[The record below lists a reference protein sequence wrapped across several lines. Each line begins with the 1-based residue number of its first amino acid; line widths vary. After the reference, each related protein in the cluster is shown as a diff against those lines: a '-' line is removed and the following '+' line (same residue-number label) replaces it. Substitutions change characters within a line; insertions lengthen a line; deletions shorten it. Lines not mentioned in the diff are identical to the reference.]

1 VLTAVEIITRITN
14 IYARTD
20 PIPAKQVRHI
30 LDGLVKMCG
39 IRDPARFNFYFLYL
53 TLLF

>member
-1 VLTAVEIITRITN
+1 MLTAVEIIIPVTN

-30 LDGLVKMCG
+30 LDALVNMCD
-39 IRDPARFNFYFLYL
+39 IRDPTRFIFYFLYL